1 MVPKVRACLAQGA
14 DINWTNPDKNGI
26 TCLMR
31 ATFNENGPPR
41 VAMVQVSFQFT
52 QIYKNNVLNLLIFGR
67 KFGFMGPFHGESDR
81 TVIKRRQQQLG
92 RMADFL
98 PSVTFS
104 VFDL

>member
-1 MVPKVRACLAQGA
+1 MAQGA

-52 QIYKNNVLNLLIFGR
+52 QIYKNNVIDLLIFGR
-67 KFGFMGPFHGESDR
+67 KFGFMGPFMMPTKFGPKNYHFFKLYIPQFKNR
-81 TVIKRRQQQLG
+81 
-92 RMADFL
+92 
-98 PSVTFS
+98 
-104 VFDL
+104 VFFFGMHQI